1 MPEHPVESRLIVK
14 RNSGRFGLII
24 SCIIGGLGNQMFQ
37 YAAARA
43 LALARGLPL
52 RLDVSGFDGY
62 GLHQGFELQR
72 VFHCEAE
79 LASAADLRDVLGWR
93 AAPVLRRVLARPGLA
108 ALRGPAFVV
117 EPHFH
122 YWAGIRDVPATAY
135 LQGYWQSQKYFA
147 DAASALRTDFA
158 FRQPLSAENAAW
170 AERIGRCAA
179 VSLHVR
185 RGDYVSDARTHA
197 AHGVCS
203 PDFYRAAA
211 RHIAGCVDAPEF
223 FVFSDD
229 IAWARDNLGIG
240 HPCHYLD
247 HNRGAESYNDMRLM
261 SLCRHHILA
270 NSSFS
275 WWGAWLN
282 PGTDKVVVAPSRWF
296 AGGER
301 RVDDLFP
308 NGWVTL

>member
-1 MPEHPVESRLIVK
+1 MIIV
-14 RNSGRFGLII
+14 NV
-24 SCIIGGLGNQMFQ
+24 IGGLGNQMFQ

-72 VFHCEAE
+72 VFSCEAP
-79 LASAADLRDVLGWR
+79 LASAAEVRAVLGWR
-93 AAPVLRRVLARPGLA
+93 AAPALRRVLARPGLA
-108 ALRGPAFVV
+108 ALRGKAFVV

-122 YWAGIRDVPATAY
+122 YWQGIRDVPATSY
-135 LQGYWQSQKYFA
+135 LQGYWQSERYFA
-147 DAASALRTDFA
+147 DATAELRADFA
-158 FRQPLSAENAAW
+158 FRQPLSAVNAAW
-170 AERIGRCAA
+170 AERIGCCAA

-203 PDFYRAAA
+203 LDYYRAAA
-211 RHIAGCVDAPEF
+211 RHIAGRVEAPEF

-229 IAWARDNLGIG
+229 IDWARDNLDIG

-247 HNRGAESYNDMRLM
+247 HNRGAESHNDMRLM
-261 SLCRHHILA
+261 SLCRHHVLA

-282 PGTDKVVVAPSRWF
+282 PRTDKVVVAPSRWF